1 MNKFYEIGFL
11 NNDVPVVS
19 RNVYHS
25 SEQLKHEICVLATL
39 LDHHGVILEMLL
51 KSVLAVWVKL
61 SDISN
66 TFEKKGIPE
75 FTSSSNQII

>member
-39 LDHHGVILEMLL
+39 LNHHGVILEMLL

-66 TFEKKGIPE
+66 AFEKKGIPE

>member
-1 MNKFYEIGFL
+1 MNKFYEIGLL

-19 RNVYHS
+19 RNIYHS
-25 SEQLKHEICVLATL
+25 SEQLKHEICVFATL
-39 LDHHGVILEMLL
+39 LNHHGVVFEMLL

-66 TFEKKGIPE
+66 AFEKKSIPE

>member
-1 MNKFYEIGFL
+1 MNKFYEIGLL

-39 LDHHGVILEMLL
+39 LDHHGVVFKMLL

-66 TFEKKGIPE
+66 AFEKKGIPE